1 MNLIVNLTKSG
12 HKESVKY
19 EEFLSKLPVLL
30 NELKELK
37 ALNNKSFNPE
47 SVYSQRE
54 LQVRGR
60 PSSSLMSIRNGVL
73 SPARSH
79 KS

>member
-1 MNLIVNLTKSG
+1 M
-12 HKESVKY
+12 KY
-19 EEFLSKLPVLL
+19 DELLHKLPVLI

-37 ALNNKSFNPE
+37 AMNKKSFNPE
-47 SVYSQRE
+47 PIYEQRD
-54 LQVRGR
+54 LQIRGR